1 MIFYI
6 VHLFH
11 KPTTGLGIHGDDSA
25 VHLIT
30 VLDTMLGPAGKTSKK
45 SKVI

>member
-11 KPTTGLGIHGDDSA
+11 KPTTGLGIYKDDSA
-25 VHLIT
+25 VLLIT
-30 VLDTMLGPAGKTSKK
+30 VLDTMLGPSGKTSQK
-45 SKVI
+45 SKVM